1 LREHLLQLELL
12 AMLPLMQLRDLQR
25 HGVVPSLQHLV
36 LPKLVRV
43 SLALVQELELK
54 QQAPQQLELVLK
66 EQAPQQLELVQKP
79 EWM

>member
-1 LREHLLQLELL
+1 
-12 AMLPLMQLRDLQR
+12 
-25 HGVVPSLQHLV
+25 VVPSLQHLV

-66 EQAPQQLELVQKP
+66 EQVPQQLELVQKP